1 MNVHLRAWFMLLHWK
16 MPMVLVLSCLAIS
29 ITLHFF
35 VPSCSTLILGISQL
49 SSGVTAILLVRFL
62 MIITWKACKT
72 CGFLVVIFWRGT
84 LAACSSSVFF
94 SRWLLHRKSCSVA
107 GSRRGHQLKTV
118 RSQII
123 HLLMDACTGSSVLLV
138 AIIYE
143 NWHLNELCLYS
154 VSLHDWTWPLFFL
167 HQRLVAMPSEKSILN
182 YFRDKSM
189 NQDIKMLNEWTLGT
203 DLK

>member
-107 GSRRGHQLKTV
+107 GSRRGHTSSRQSLFPDYSSPNGCLHRQLCSTSCHNIWKLTSEWIVSVFSFTARLDMAIVFSPSTV
-118 RSQII
+118 SCNAFWKGYFELFSRQVYESRYQ
-123 HLLMDACTGSSVLLV
+123 DA
-138 AIIYE
+138 
-143 NWHLNELCLYS
+143 
-154 VSLHDWTWPLFFL
+154 
-167 HQRLVAMPSEKSILN
+167 
-182 YFRDKSM
+182 
-189 NQDIKMLNEWTLGT
+189 
-203 DLK
+203 

>member
-1 MNVHLRAWFMLLHWK
+1 MNVHLRAWFMLLLWE

-29 ITLHFF
+29 IKLHFF

-72 CGFLVVIFWRGT
+72 CGFLVILWRGT

-94 SRWLLHRKSCSVA
+94 FHVDCSTGKVVLSRARVEDTPAQDRVC
-107 GSRRGHQLKTV
+107 
-118 RSQII
+118 SQII

-143 NWHLNELCLYS
+143 N
-154 VSLHDWTWPLFFL
+154 
-167 HQRLVAMPSEKSILN
+167 
-182 YFRDKSM
+182 
-189 NQDIKMLNEWTLGT
+189 
-203 DLK
+203 